1 MKIKNKKSFSIK
13 KFIIPTLVIIALG
26 GGVYAYA
33 LSNNFFTANT
43 PDNQSSDF
51 ISPNDPVP
59 DGLNPTDDTNK
70 ETLGEETVP
79 PVAGDRD
86 VTITAASV
94 NSDVLQIRALI
105 QGVVSGGTCDL
116 SIVQNG
122 AAVLSESA
130 EVQPGPSSSTCQGF
144 DVNVASLPAGTLSVT
159 VAYVNNGTASTSAV
173 RTVELSR

>member
-13 KFIIPTLVIIALG
+13 KLIIPALVIIAIG

-33 LSNNFFTANT
+33 LYNNFFETET
-43 PDNQSSDF
+43 QKEQSIQPS
-51 ISPNDPVP
+51 SVNDPVP